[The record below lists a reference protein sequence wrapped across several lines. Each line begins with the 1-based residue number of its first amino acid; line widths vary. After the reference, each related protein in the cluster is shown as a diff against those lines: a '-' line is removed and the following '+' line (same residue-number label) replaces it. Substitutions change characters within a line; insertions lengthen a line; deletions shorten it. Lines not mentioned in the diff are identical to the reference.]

1 MNGRFKTL
9 ALLVFCFIVKHE
21 CFCQAGFNDSLLIQQ
36 MLSRIFYLQENHE
49 KDFPKGL
56 IPSYREYYHMEGV
69 LKNDDNI
76 FFTGLVVFTLRY
88 LYPDLDKPSQ
98 NICDSVFADAASV
111 YTRFQNR
118 KGRATYNFW
127 QTDEPEIFPNSGWLN
142 LFNKSQALPDDMD
155 VTSIILLAAN
165 ETDSTVAQVHRLM
178 QEYANSNR
186 KRIKSSLPDYKYIK
200 AYSTWFGKNMPVDF
214 DFGVLTNIL
223 YLVNKYQLPYTSADS
238 ASLEFLCKVVENRH
252 YMKAAAIISSSYNRT
267 PVLLYHLSRLMAETK
282 IPALEKWKSQLIKD
296 AKSTYKH
303 SNNLL
308 DKIILS
314 TSLMRWGVKLPD
326 DTLVIKTSLETFTE
340 RNDFVFFIASI
351 TSMLPRPFNTWLG
364 KTGIGK
370 FYYYCPAY
378 NYTLLLENIIMR
390 KRMKG

>member
-1 MNGRFKTL
+1 MNQMFKTL
-9 ALLVFCFIVKHE
+9 FLVVCFILINRE
-21 CFCQAGFNDSLLIQQ
+21 CFCQENTKDSLLIRQ

-56 IPSYREYYHMEGV
+56 IPSYREYYHRKGV

-88 LYPDLDKPSQ
+88 LYPDLDKRSQ
-98 NICDSVFADAASV
+98 NICNAVFEHAALV
-111 YTRFQNR
+111 YTRYQNR
-118 KGRATYNFW
+118 KGRPTYNFW
-127 QTDEPEIFPNSGWLN
+127 QTDKPEIFPNSGWLN

-155 VTSIILLAAN
+155 VTSIIMLAAN
-165 ETDSTVAQVHRLM
+165 ETDSTVVHVHGLM
-178 QEYANSNR
+178 QEYTNSNR
-186 KRIKSSLPDYKYIK
+186 KRIKSSLPDYTYIK

-238 ASLEFLCKVVENRH
+238 ASLEFLCKVVEKRH
-252 YMKAAAIISSSYNRT
+252 YMKAAAIMSSSYNRT

-282 IPALEKWKSQLIKD
+282 IPALEKWKPQLIKD

-314 TSLMRWGVKLPD
+314 TSLMRWGVELPD
-326 DTLVIKTSLETFTE
+326 DTLTIKTSLETFTE
-340 RNDFVFFIASI
+340 KNDFVFFIANI
-351 TSMLPRPFNTWLG
+351 TSMFPRPFNTWLG

-378 NYTLLLENIIMR
+378 NYALLLENMIVR